1 MAETND
7 NPEELK
13 LFDEQQQDP
22 VLKEISYI
30 LKNCNRYKNHKY
42 LAVYEL
48 KDGIVY
54 RKPCEKYQKARL
66 FVPQQLRE
74 EILNR
79 HHNSDLAGHV
89 GRDRVYGCISER
101 YYWPSM
107 SDDVRRWVKACI
119 PCAKRKPHQPL
130 VNGELIGLGFG

>member
-1 MAETND
+1 LEVRSSSKQITTADGLSRLPIDGNTETDDLESYLIMAETND

-54 RKPCEKYQKARL
+54 RKP
-66 FVPQQLRE
+66 
-74 EILNR
+74 
-79 HHNSDLAGHV
+79 
-89 GRDRVYGCISER
+89 
-101 YYWPSM
+101 
-107 SDDVRRWVKACI
+107 
-119 PCAKRKPHQPL
+119 
-130 VNGELIGLGFG
+130 